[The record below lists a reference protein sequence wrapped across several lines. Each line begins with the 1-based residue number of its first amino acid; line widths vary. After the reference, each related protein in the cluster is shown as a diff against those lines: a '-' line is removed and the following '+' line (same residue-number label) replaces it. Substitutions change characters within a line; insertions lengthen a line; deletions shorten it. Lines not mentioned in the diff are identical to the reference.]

1 MFSLYLALALWFV
14 LWLYP
19 DPYVANYSFFEQWTE
34 AEMEDINF
42 FIVAPHWYFRPHMG
56 LLTVCAQHYEGL
68 FWLVSFYVLLNLM
81 PHLYRFF
88 NGNKEAHGV
97 LVEGTSLRYSPIQ
110 QALFVVFLMSII
122 YVDGTLPCGRF
133 YYEGVE
139 GFFGNSVL
147 KLSYQYLY
155 LYMGFLAHVGDR
167 LERWL
172 AGVPTQQE
180 RLSSIKAASERRRL
194 PKPRTIDF
202 LYDGAP
208 AVSDTAQAAA
218 KETPARR

>member
-1 MFSLYLALALWFV
+1 
-14 LWLYP
+14 
-19 DPYVANYSFFEQWTE
+19 
-34 AEMEDINF
+34 
-42 FIVAPHWYFRPHMG
+42 MG

-88 NGNKEAHGV
+88 NNNKEAHGV
-97 LVEGTSLRYSPIQ
+97 LVEGTSLRYSPVQ
-110 QALFVVFLMSII
+110 QALFVAFLMSVV

-133 YYEGVE
+133 YYEAVE

-167 LERWL
+167 LER
-172 AGVPTQQE
+172 
-180 RLSSIKAASERRRL
+180 
-194 PKPRTIDF
+194 
-202 LYDGAP
+202 
-208 AVSDTAQAAA
+208 
-218 KETPARR
+218 